1 MAVLGAMLI
10 SKESVETVSE
20 ILQAKNFY
28 NESNRRIFEAIG
40 ALYSRNQPIDIVTL
54 TEELKRA
61 GSLED
66 LGGQKYLADLMEKV
80 STPAH
85 TQAYAQLVKEKAVL
99 RELIRVST
107 AVIERSFSSPEDVSH
122 QLDYAQEEI
131 LSVAQTSTDHG
142 FSSAETLAKEV
153 LERLEKFY
161 GSHSSVTGVPTG
173 FRKFD
178 DMTGGLQKNDL
189 VILAARPSQGK
200 TAMALNMAYHAAV
213 EKNLPVAVFSLEMD
227 KHAIFQRMLCGAAR
241 ANLLNVRRGYFPR
254 EIWSELTRYSAKISE
269 SPLWIDDAPGLN
281 ILDIRTRAR
290 KLMSQLKNQN
300 KELRL
305 IIIDYLQLIRGT
317 GRIESRQ
324 QEVSEISRL
333 LKDLARTL
341 KVPVLALSQLNRRS
355 EDKAR
360 EGNRP
365 QLSDLRESGSL
376 EQDADV
382 VALIHREEY
391 YKKDDPTLKGQ
402 AKIIIAKQRNGPVGD
417 VDVKFISD
425 YTLFTDPLPPGMEP
439 VPEEAVF

>member
-20 ILQAKNFY
+20 ILQAKHFY
-28 NESNRRIFEAIG
+28 NDSNRKIFDAIVSLF
-40 ALYSRNQPIDIVTL
+40 AKNQPVDIVTL
-54 TEELKRA
+54 TEELKKSGR
-61 GSLED
+61 LEE

-85 TQAYAQLVKEKAVL
+85 TQAYAQLVKEKSIL

-107 AVIERSFSSPEDVSH
+107 TVIERSFTSPEDVSH
-122 QLDYAQEEI
+122 QLDSAQEEI
-131 LSVAQTSTDHG
+131 LSVAQTNTDHG
-142 FSSAETLAKEV
+142 FASADMLAKEV

-161 GSHSSVTGVPTG
+161 GDHSSITGVATG
-173 FRKFD
+173 FGRLD
-178 DMTGGLQKNDL
+178 DMTGGLQKKDL
-189 VILAARPSQGK
+189 IILAARPSQGK
-200 TAMALNMAYHAAV
+200 TAMALNIAYHAAV
-213 EKNLPVAVFSLEMD
+213 EKKIPTAIFSLEMD

-241 ANLLNVRRGYFPR
+241 ANLGNVRRGSFPR
-254 EIWSELTRYSAKISE
+254 EIWSELTRYSSIISE
-269 SPLWIDDAPGLN
+269 APLWIDDASGLN
-281 ILDIRTRAR
+281 ILDIRTRSR
-290 KLMSQLKNQN
+290 KLMSQLKNRN
-300 KELRL
+300 MELGL

-333 LKDLARTL
+333 LKDLAKTL
-341 KVPVLALSQLNRRS
+341 NVPVLALSQLNRRS

-360 EGNRP
+360 EGNRH

-391 YKKDDPTLKGQ
+391 YKREDPTLKNK
-402 AKIIIAKQRNGPVGD
+402 AILIVAKQRNGPVGD
-417 VDVKFISD
+417 VALNFFSE
-425 YTLFTDPLPPGMEP
+425 YTRFDNPAPPGMEP
-439 VPEEAVF
+439 IAEEAVF

>member
-20 ILQAKNFY
+20 ILQAKHFY
-28 NESNRRIFEAIG
+28 NDSNRKIFEAIG
-40 ALYSRNQPIDIVTL
+40 ALYAKNQPVDMVTL
-54 TEELKRA
+54 TEELKKA
-61 GSLED
+61 GRLDD
-66 LGGQKYLADLMEKV
+66 LGGQKYLADLTEKV

-85 TQAYAQLVKEKAVL
+85 TQAYAQLVKEKAIL

-107 AVIERSFSSPEDVSH
+107 TVIERSFTSPEDVAH

-131 LSVAQTSTDHG
+131 LSVAQTNTDHG
-142 FSSAETLAKEV
+142 FTSAEVLAKET
-153 LERLEKFY
+153 LERLEKSY
-161 GSHSSVTGVPTG
+161 GDHSPITGVATG
-173 FRKFD
+173 FGRLD
-178 DMTGGLQKNDL
+178 DMTGGLQKSDL
-189 VILAARPSQGK
+189 IILAARPSQGK

-213 EKNLPVAVFSLEMD
+213 EKKVPVAVFSLEMD

-241 ANLLNVRRGYFPR
+241 ADLGNVRKGYFPR
-254 EIWSELTRYSAKISE
+254 EIWSELTRYSSLISE
-269 SPLWIDDAPGLN
+269 SPLWIDDSSSLN

-290 KLMSQLKNQN
+290 KLMSLLKNQN
-300 KELRL
+300 KELGL
-305 IIIDYLQLIRGT
+305 IIIDYIQLIRGT
-317 GRIESRQ
+317 GRIENRQ

-376 EQDADV
+376 EQDADL
-382 VALIHREEY
+382 VALIHREEV
-391 YKKDDPTLKGQ
+391 YKRDDPNFKNKAIL
-402 AKIIIAKQRNGPVGD
+402 IIAKQRNGPVGD
-417 VDVKFISD
+417 VHLNFFKE
-425 YTLFTDPLPPGMEP
+425 YTRFDDPAPPGLEQIA
-439 VPEEAVF
+439 EEAVF